1 MQERISR
8 WGTTQGVTHLNHK
21 NLNHKKSCIEKTLRN
36 GTKISIQAL
45 GKSLGFGLLGLSLIS
60 NLSAF
65 ADNEFPLQSID
76 FVTQENGTNIFLH
89 TGSIVPYHTVL
100 SSDNKI
106 VIDIDHVLSEQ
117 TVKTNFAQARNI
129 SHVVLQPLS
138 PKSVRLIIRGEELGT
153 PSISFKDL
161 STNANGALSNLPTGE
176 LDIAQRVAKPIH
188 HLDQPVSQLEPPE
201 PVATSTNVEGL
212 APENNPIPPESETN
226 AFDFSKK
233 VDSNN
238 NSTHDASET
247 SGFKASPIT
256 LDKALK
262 SSNPINTPTESP
274 LGLAFLE
281 TIDLESL
288 AKYGIILGLI
298 IGLGVFIRQKFKGM
312 QKGQRSMAE
321 IAGDF
326 SKNPYGKPNAP
337 QKKLSFNPYESSSK
351 TSSYASTPRANSGT
365 DGPIGLRGLQG
376 ILPEEPPVTP
386 VQRASLPPMPKKQA
400 INQYAQQ
407 AKSPIQNSQPR
418 PKMND
423 DMLKQEIQRSQ
434 EIRRQAEAMNLLP
447 TRPKNNNA
455 SSVIRKTA
463 SSIPTKPGKSNKNG
477 TPLSPNPEVLNFLRS
492 VADLMDNDPAAGVK
506 AGKTPQKKTR

>member
-1 MQERISR
+1 M
-8 WGTTQGVTHLNHK
+8 K
-21 NLNHKKSCIEKTLRN
+21 NINKKSCNEKTLRD
-36 GTKISIQAL
+36 GTKVSIQAL
-45 GKSLGFGLLGLSLIS
+45 GRTLSLGLLGFSVLS

-100 SSDNKI
+100 TSDNKI

-117 TVKTNFAQARNI
+117 TVKTNFAEARNI

-138 PKSVRLIIRGEELGT
+138 AKSVRLIIRGEELGT
-153 PSISFKDL
+153 PNISFKDL

-188 HLDQPVSQLEPPE
+188 HLDQPISQLEPPE
-201 PVATSTNVEGL
+201 PAVTSSAPSSNIEGL
-212 APENNPIPPESETN
+212 APENHPIPTESETN

-233 VDSNN
+233 VDGN
-238 NSTHDASET
+238 NSSTQDTSRA

-262 SSNPINTPTESP
+262 TSNPINSPTESP

-281 TIDLESL
+281 AIDLESL
-288 AKYGIILGLI
+288 AKYGIILGLF

-326 SKNPYGKPNAP
+326 SRNPYGKTNTP
-337 QKKLSFNPYESSSK
+337 QKKLSFNPYESSNK

-376 ILPEEPPVTP
+376 ILPEEPPITP
-386 VQRASLPPMPKKQA
+386 VQRVSLPPMPKKQA

-447 TRPKNNNA
+447 TRPKN
-455 SSVIRKTA
+455 
-463 SSIPTKPGKSNKNG
+463 
-477 TPLSPNPEVLNFLRS
+477 
-492 VADLMDNDPAAGVK
+492 
-506 AGKTPQKKTR
+506 